1 MIATKKVKQTAVG
14 PLSETSKLRYAYDSL
29 SCFNKRQHAKACY
42 FDSLM
47 YIHVNIV
54 ICKI

>member
-54 ICKI
+54 F